1 MSWVSGIVT
10 VFFRNGLVLQTVRLV
25 SPLKAFAMSQTSS
38 APLLAASNERLPV
51 GGLLALAMTGFIAIL
66 SETLPA
72 GLLDQIADGMH
83 ISQAM
88 AGQWVTAYALGSL
101 LTAIPLVTLTQGW
114 YRRRAL
120 LLAIIGFVLF
130 NGLTALSDSNTLTLV
145 LRFLT
150 GAAAGLAW
158 GLIAGHARRMVP
170 VPLQGR
176 AMALAMLGQPIAL
189 SLGLPIATWLGAG
202 LGWRATFVVVTL
214 VALLLVVWVLRSV
227 PDYPGQA
234 ADKRPAAMQVLR
246 TPGVLIVL
254 LVILTWI
261 LGHNILY
268 TYIVPLLAA
277 AGMAA
282 DIGPVLMVFGLSALA
297 GIGLVGLLVDR
308 HLRKLVLLSLA
319 GFALATLAL
328 GQASSWLVY
337 LSIALWGMTYGG
349 APTLLQTACADA
361 AGQGG
366 DVAQSMLVTVW
377 NCAIALGGII
387 GGLLLAGA
395 GVEWFGGVV
404 LVLIALAWLLAVA
417 GRGSGFVAG
426 RR

>member
-1 MSWVSGIVT
+1 
-10 VFFRNGLVLQTVRLV
+10 
-25 SPLKAFAMSQTSS
+25 MSQTSS
-38 APLLAASNERLPV
+38 APLLGESAERLPLS
-51 GGLLALAMTGFIAIL
+51 GLLALAMTGFIAIL

-72 GLLDQIADGMH
+72 GLLDQIAGGMT

-120 LLAIIGFVLF
+120 LLAIGGFVLF
-130 NGLTALSDSNTLTLV
+130 NGLTALSSSNALTLV
-145 LRFLT
+145 LRFFT

-170 VPLQGR
+170 VALQGR
-176 AMALAMLGQPIAL
+176 AMAVAMLGQPIAL
-189 SLGLPIATWLGAG
+189 SLGLPIGTWLGAL
-202 LGWRATFVVVTL
+202 LGWRATFVVVTV
-214 VALLLVVWVLRSV
+214 VALLLVVWVLRAV

-234 ADKRPAAMQVLR
+234 AGKRPAALQVLR
-246 TPGVLIVL
+246 TPGVALVL
-254 LVILTWI
+254 LVIMTWI

-282 DIGPVLMVFGLSALA
+282 EIGQVLMVFGLSALA

-308 HLRKLVLLSLA
+308 HLRTLVLLSLA
-319 GFALATLAL
+319 GFAVATLVL
-328 GQASSWLVY
+328 GQASSWALY
-337 LSIALWGMTYGG
+337 LSIALWGVTYGG

-361 AGQGG
+361 AGEGG

-377 NCAIALGGII
+377 NSAIALGGII
-387 GGLLLAGA
+387 GGLLLTGA
-395 GVEWFGGVV
+395 GVAWFGPVA
-404 LVLIALAWLLAVA
+404 LVLIGLAWLLAW
-417 GRGSGFVAG
+417 AG
-426 RR
+426 RRGGFKAGSR

>member
-1 MSWVSGIVT
+1 
-10 VFFRNGLVLQTVRLV
+10 
-25 SPLKAFAMSQTSS
+25 MSQTCT
-38 APLLAASNERLPV
+38 ASLSDASPGRLPLS
-51 GGLLALAMTGFIAIL
+51 GLLALAMTGFIAIL

-114 YRRRAL
+114 FRRRAL
-120 LLAIIGFVLF
+120 LLAILGFVLF
-130 NGLTALSDSNTLTLV
+130 NGLTALSSNNTLTLA

-170 VPLQGR
+170 VALQGR
-176 AMALAMLGQPIAL
+176 AMAVAMLGQPIAL

-202 LGWRATFVVVTL
+202 LGWRATFAVVTL
-214 VALLLVVWVLRSV
+214 AALLLVAWVLRAV
-227 PDYPGQA
+227 PDYPGHA
-234 ADKRPAAMQVLR
+234 ADRRPAAGQVLR
-246 TPGVLIVL
+246 TPGVARVL
-254 LVILTWI
+254 LVILAWI

-277 AGMAA
+277 AGMATQV
-282 DIGPVLMVFGLSALA
+282 GPVLMVFGVAALA
-297 GIGLVGLLVDR
+297 GIGLVGVLVDR
-308 HLRKLVLLSLA
+308 HLRPLVLLSLGA
-319 GFALATLAL
+319 FALAALAL
-328 GQASSWLVY
+328 GQASALWLY
-337 LSIALWGMTYGG
+337 LGVALWGLTYGG

-361 AGQGG
+361 AGEGG

-377 NCAIALGGII
+377 NSAIALGGII
-387 GGLLLAGA
+387 GGLLLTGA
-395 GVEWFGGVV
+395 GVEAFGPVV
-404 LVLIALAWLLAVA
+404 LVFIGAAWALAWT
-417 GRGSGFVAG
+417 G
-426 RR
+426 RRAGFSAGAR

>member
-10 VFFRNGLVLQTVRLV
+10 VFFRSRLPLQTVRLV
-25 SPLKAFAMSQTSS
+25 FLLKALAMSQTSS
-38 APLLAASNERLPV
+38 PLLLDASRERLPV
-51 GGLLALAMTGFIAIL
+51 SGLLALAMTGFIAIL

-120 LLAIIGFVLF
+120 LLAILGFVLF
-130 NGLTALSDSNTLTLV
+130 NGLTALSGSNSLTLV
-145 LRFLT
+145 LRFFT

-170 VPLQGR
+170 APLQGR

-202 LGWRATFVVVTL
+202 LGWRATFVLVTL

-227 PDYPGQA
+227 PEYPGHA
-234 ADKRPAAMQVLR
+234 AGKRPAAMQVLR

-268 TYIVPLLAA
+268 TYLVPLLAA
-277 AGMAA
+277 AGMAGE
-282 DIGPVLMVFGLSALA
+282 IGAVLMVFGLSALA
-297 GIGLVGLLVDR
+297 GNGLVGMLVDR

-328 GQASSWLVY
+328 GQASSWLMY
-337 LSIALWGMTYGG
+337 LSIALWGLTYGG

-361 AGQGG
+361 AGEGG

-377 NCAIALGGII
+377 NSAIALGGIV
-387 GGLLLAGA
+387 GGALLVGSGTEA
-395 GVEWFGGVV
+395 FGGVV
-404 LVLIALAWLLAVA
+404 LALIAVALLLTWAA
-417 GRGSGFVAG
+417 RRSGFVAG
-426 RR
+426 AR

>member
-1 MSWVSGIVT
+1 
-10 VFFRNGLVLQTVRLV
+10 
-25 SPLKAFAMSQTSS
+25 MSQTSS
-38 APLLAASNERLPV
+38 APLLGESAERLPLS
-51 GGLLALAMTGFIAIL
+51 GLQALAMTGFIAIL

-72 GLLDQIADGMH
+72 GLLDQIAGGMA

-120 LLAIIGFVLF
+120 LLAIGGFVLF
-130 NGLTALSDSNTLTLV
+130 NGLTALSSSNALTLV
-145 LRFLT
+145 LRFFT

-170 VPLQGR
+170 VALQGR
-176 AMALAMLGQPIAL
+176 AMAVAMLGQPIAL
-189 SLGLPIATWLGAG
+189 SLGLPIGTWLGAL
-202 LGWRATFVVVTL
+202 LGWRATFVVVTV
-214 VALLLVVWVLRSV
+214 VALLLVVWVLRAV

-234 ADKRPAAMQVLR
+234 AGKRPAALQVLR
-246 TPGVLIVL
+246 TPGVALVL
-254 LVILTWI
+254 LVIMTWI

-282 DIGPVLMVFGLSALA
+282 EIGQVLMVFGLSALA

-308 HLRKLVLLSLA
+308 HLRTLVLLSLA
-319 GFALATLAL
+319 GFAVATLML
-328 GQASSWLVY
+328 GQASSWTLY
-337 LSIALWGMTYGG
+337 LSIALWGVTYGG

-361 AGQGG
+361 AGEGG

-377 NCAIALGGII
+377 NSAIALGGII
-387 GGLLLAGA
+387 GGLLLTGA
-395 GVEWFGGVV
+395 GVAWFGPVA
-404 LVLIALAWLLAVA
+404 LVLIGVAWLLAW
-417 GRGSGFVAG
+417 AG
-426 RR
+426 RRGGFKAGSR

>member
-1 MSWVSGIVT
+1 
-10 VFFRNGLVLQTVRLV
+10 
-25 SPLKAFAMSQTSS
+25 MSQTSS
-38 APLLAASNERLPV
+38 APLLGDSAERLPLS
-51 GGLLALAMTGFIAIL
+51 GLLALAMTGFIAIL

-72 GLLDQIADGMH
+72 GLLDQIAGGMA

-120 LLAIIGFVLF
+120 LLAIGGFVLF
-130 NGLTALSDSNTLTLV
+130 NGLTALSSSNALTLV
-145 LRFLT
+145 LRFFT

-170 VPLQGR
+170 VALQGR
-176 AMALAMLGQPIAL
+176 AMAVAMLGQPIAL
-189 SLGLPIATWLGAG
+189 SLGLPIGTWLGAL
-202 LGWRATFVVVTL
+202 LGWRATFVVVTV
-214 VALLLVVWVLRSV
+214 VALLLVVWVLRAV
-227 PDYPGQA
+227 PDYPGQVA
-234 ADKRPAAMQVLR
+234 GKRPAALQVLR
-246 TPGVLIVL
+246 TPGVALVL
-254 LVILTWI
+254 MVIMTWI

-282 DIGPVLMVFGLSALA
+282 EIGQVLMVFGLSALA

-308 HLRKLVLLSLA
+308 HLRTLVLLSLA
-319 GFALATLAL
+319 GFAVATLVL
-328 GQASSWLVY
+328 GQASSWALY
-337 LSIALWGMTYGG
+337 LSIALWGVTYGG

-361 AGQGG
+361 AGEGG

-377 NCAIALGGII
+377 NSAIALGGII
-387 GGLLLAGA
+387 GGLLLTGA
-395 GVEWFGGVV
+395 GVAWFGPVA
-404 LVLIALAWLLAVA
+404 LVLIGLAWLLAW
-417 GRGSGFVAG
+417 AG
-426 RR
+426 RRGGFKAGSR

>member
-1 MSWVSGIVT
+1 
-10 VFFRNGLVLQTVRLV
+10 
-25 SPLKAFAMSQTSS
+25 MSQTSTV
-38 APLLAASNERLPV
+38 PLTRVERLPV
-51 GGLLALAMTGFIAIL
+51 SGLLALAMTGFIAIL

-120 LLAIIGFVLF
+120 LLAIVGFVLF
-130 NGLTALSDSNTLTLV
+130 NGLTAVSLSNHLTLL

-170 VPLQGR
+170 AALQGR
-176 AMALAMLGQPIAL
+176 AMAVAMLGQPIAL

-202 LGWRATFVVVTL
+202 LGWRATFAVVTL
-214 VALLLVVWVLRSV
+214 VALLLVFWVLRAV

-234 ADKRPAAMQVLR
+234 GGQRPSAAQVLR
-246 TPGVLIVL
+246 TPGVALVL
-254 LVILTWI
+254 LVILAWV

-277 AGMAA
+277 AGMTAKV
-282 DIGPVLMVFGLSALA
+282 GQVLMLFGLSALA
-297 GIGLVGLLVDR
+297 GIGLVGLMVDR
-308 HLRKLVLLSLA
+308 HLRKLVVLSLA
-319 GFALATLAL
+319 GFALATLLL
-328 GQASSWLVY
+328 GQAAPWAIY
-337 LSIALWGMTYGG
+337 LSVALWGLTYGG

-361 AGQGG
+361 AGEGG

-377 NCAIALGGII
+377 NSAIALGGIV
-387 GGLLLAGA
+387 GGVLLAGV
-395 GVEWFGGVV
+395 GVEAFGSVV
-404 LVLIALAWLLAVA
+404 LALIAMALLAVLA
-417 GRGSGFVAG
+417 ARRSGFVAG
-426 RR
+426 PR

>member
-1 MSWVSGIVT
+1 
-10 VFFRNGLVLQTVRLV
+10 
-25 SPLKAFAMSQTSS
+25 MSQTSS
-38 APLLAASNERLPV
+38 APLLSASSERLPLS
-51 GGLLALAMTGFIAIL
+51 GLLALAMTGFIAIL

-72 GLLDQIADGMH
+72 GLLDQIADGMQ

-114 YRRRAL
+114 YRRKAL
-120 LLAIIGFVLF
+120 LLAIVGFVLF
-130 NGLTALSDSNTLTLV
+130 NGLTALSTSNGLTLV
-145 LRFLT
+145 LRFFT

-170 VPLQGR
+170 VAQQGR

-214 VALLLVVWVLRSV
+214 VAVLLVVWVLRSV
-227 PDYPGQA
+227 PDYPGHA
-234 ADKRPAAMQVLR
+234 AGKRPAAMQVLR
-246 TPGVLIVL
+246 TPGVLVVL
-254 LVILTWI
+254 LVILSWI

-297 GIGLVGLLVDR
+297 GIGLVGALVDR

-328 GQASSWLVY
+328 GQASSWWMYV
-337 LSIALWGMTYGG
+337 SIALWGLTYGG

-361 AGQGG
+361 AGEGG

-377 NCAIALGGII
+377 NSAIALGGIV
-387 GGLLLAGA
+387 GGVLLVRGGTEA
-395 GVEWFGGVV
+395 FGGVV
-404 LVLIALAWLLAVA
+404 LALIAVALLMAWAA
-417 GRGSGFVAG
+417 RRSGFVAG
-426 RR
+426 AR

>member
-101 LTAIPLVTLTQGW
+101 LTAIPLVTMTQGW

-130 NGLTALSDSNTLTLV
+130 NGLTALSDSNSLTLV
-145 LRFLT
+145 LRFFT

-214 VALLLVVWVLRSV
+214 VASLLVVWVLRSV

-234 ADKRPAAMQVLR
+234 AGKRPAAMQVLR

>member
-1 MSWVSGIVT
+1 
-10 VFFRNGLVLQTVRLV
+10 
-25 SPLKAFAMSQTSS
+25 MSQTSS
-38 APLLAASNERLPV
+38 PPLLDASSERLPV
-51 GGLLALAMTGFIAIL
+51 SGLLALAMTGFIAIL

-72 GLLDQIADGMH
+72 GLLDQIANGMH

-130 NGLTALSDSNTLTLV
+130 NGLTALSTSNSVTLV
-145 LRFLT
+145 LRFFT

-170 VPLQGR
+170 VAQQGR

-202 LGWRATFVVVTL
+202 LGWRATFVVVTV

-227 PDYPGQA
+227 PEYPGHA
-234 ADKRPAAMQVLR
+234 AGNRRAAKQVLR
-246 TPGVLIVL
+246 TPGVLLVL
-254 LVILTWI
+254 LVILSWI

-297 GIGLVGLLVDR
+297 GIGMVGLLVDR
-308 HLRKLVLLSLA
+308 HLRTLVLLSLV

-328 GQASSWLVY
+328 GQASSWLMY
-337 LSIALWGMTYGG
+337 LSIALWGLTYGG

-361 AGQGG
+361 AGEGG

-377 NCAIALGGII
+377 NSAIALGGIV
-387 GGLLLAGA
+387 GGVLLAGGGTKA
-395 GVEWFGGVV
+395 FGAVV
-404 LVLIALAWLLAVA
+404 LVLIAVAWSLAWAA
-417 GRGSGFVAG
+417 RRSGFVAG
-426 RR
+426 AR

>member
-1 MSWVSGIVT
+1 
-10 VFFRNGLVLQTVRLV
+10 
-25 SPLKAFAMSQTSS
+25 MSQTSS
-38 APLLAASNERLPV
+38 APLLAASNERLPLS
-51 GGLLALAMTGFIAIL
+51 GLLALAMTGFIAIL

-72 GLLDQIADGMH
+72 GLLDQIAEGMH

-130 NGLTALSDSNTLTLV
+130 NGLTALSSTNSLTLV
-145 LRFLT
+145 LRFFT

-170 VPLQGR
+170 AAQQGR

-227 PDYPGQA
+227 PDYPGHA
-234 ADKRPAAMQVLR
+234 AGKRPAAMQVLR
-246 TPGVLIVL
+246 TPGVLLVL
-254 LVILTWI
+254 LVILCWI

-297 GIGLVGLLVDR
+297 GIGLVELLVDR
-308 HLRKLVLLSLA
+308 HLRTLVLLSLA

-328 GQASSWLVY
+328 GQASSWLMY
-337 LSIALWGMTYGG
+337 LSIALWGVTYGG

-361 AGQGG
+361 AGEGG

-377 NCAIALGGII
+377 NSAIALGGII
-387 GGLLLAGA
+387 GGLLLSGA
-395 GVEWFGGVV
+395 GVQGFGAVV
-404 LVLIALAWLLAVA
+404 LALIAVAWLMALAA
-417 GRGSGFVAG
+417 RRSGFVAG
-426 RR
+426 SR

>member
-1 MSWVSGIVT
+1 MT
-10 VFFRNGLVLQTVRLV
+10 
-25 SPLKAFAMSQTSS
+25 QTSS
-38 APLLAASNERLPV
+38 AALPAASTERLPLS
-51 GGLLALAMTGFIAIL
+51 GLLALALTGFIAIL
-66 SETLPA
+66 SETLPT

-120 LLAIIGFVLF
+120 LLAIVGFVLF
-130 NGLTALSDSNTLTLV
+130 NGLTALSTSNTLTLL
-145 LRFLT
+145 LRFFT

-170 VPLQGR
+170 VAQQGK
-176 AMALAMLGQPIAL
+176 AMAVAMLGAPIAL
-189 SLGLPIATWLGAG
+189 SLGLPIATWLGAW
-202 LGWRATFVVVTL
+202 LGWRATFVVITL
-214 VALLLVVWVLRSV
+214 AALLLVIWVLLSV
-227 PDYPGQA
+227 PDYPGHA
-234 ADKRPAAMQVLR
+234 AGKRPSAMQVLR
-246 TPGVLIVL
+246 TPGVGIVL
-254 LVILTWI
+254 LVILTWV

-282 DIGPVLMVFGLSALA
+282 DIGPVLMVFGVAALA

-308 HLRKLVLLSLA
+308 HLRTLVLLSLA

-337 LSIALWGMTYGG
+337 LSVALWGVTYGG

-361 AGQGG
+361 AGEGG

-377 NCAIALGGII
+377 NSAIALGGII
-387 GGLLLAGA
+387 GGVLLTGA
-395 GVEWFGGVV
+395 GVGSFGAVV
-404 LVLIALAWLLAVA
+404 LALIVVAWLLAW
-417 GRGSGFVAG
+417 AG
-426 RR
+426 RRGGFVKGERQA

>member
-1 MSWVSGIVT
+1 
-10 VFFRNGLVLQTVRLV
+10 
-25 SPLKAFAMSQTSS
+25 MSQTSS
-38 APLLAASNERLPV
+38 APLLAASSERLPLS
-51 GGLLALAMTGFIAIL
+51 GLLALAMTGFIAIL

-120 LLAIIGFVLF
+120 LLAIVGFVLF
-130 NGLTALSDSNTLTLV
+130 NGLTALSTSNTVTLV
-145 LRFLT
+145 LRFFT

-170 VPLQGR
+170 LALQGR
-176 AMALAMLGQPIAL
+176 AMAVAMLGQPIAL

-202 LGWRATFVVVTL
+202 LGWRASFVVVTV
-214 VALLLVVWVLRSV
+214 VALLLVAWVLRSV
-227 PDYPGQA
+227 PDYPGHA
-234 ADKRPAAMQVLR
+234 AGKRPAALQVLR
-246 TPGVLIVL
+246 TPGVVIVL
-254 LVILTWI
+254 LVILSWI
-261 LGHNILY
+261 LGHNVLY

-282 DIGPVLMVFGLSALA
+282 DIGPVLMVFGLAALA

-308 HLRKLVLLSLA
+308 YLRSLVLLSLA
-319 GFALATLAL
+319 GFALATLVL
-328 GQASSWLVY
+328 GQASSWAMY
-337 LSIALWGMTYGG
+337 LSIALWGVTYGG

-361 AGQGG
+361 AGEGG

-377 NCAIALGGII
+377 NSAIALGGII
-387 GGLLLAGA
+387 GGLLLSGA

-404 LVLIALAWLLAVA
+404 LGLIALAWLLAWA
-417 GRGSGFVAG
+417 GRRSGFVAG
-426 RR
+426 AR

>member
-145 LRFLT
+145 LRFFT

>member
-1 MSWVSGIVT
+1 
-10 VFFRNGLVLQTVRLV
+10 
-25 SPLKAFAMSQTSS
+25 MSQTSS
-38 APLLAASNERLPV
+38 APLLGDSAERLPLS
-51 GGLLALAMTGFIAIL
+51 GLLALAMTGFIAIL

-72 GLLDQIADGMH
+72 GLLDQIAGGMA

-120 LLAIIGFVLF
+120 LLAIGGFVLF
-130 NGLTALSDSNTLTLV
+130 NGLTALSSSNALTLV
-145 LRFLT
+145 LRFFT

-170 VPLQGR
+170 VALQGR
-176 AMALAMLGQPIAL
+176 AMAVAMLGQPIAL
-189 SLGLPIATWLGAG
+189 SLGLPIGTWLGAL
-202 LGWRATFVVVTL
+202 LGWRATFVVVTV
-214 VALLLVVWVLRSV
+214 VALLLVVWVLRAV

-234 ADKRPAAMQVLR
+234 AGKRPAALQVLR
-246 TPGVLIVL
+246 TPGVALVL
-254 LVILTWI
+254 MVIMTWI

-282 DIGPVLMVFGLSALA
+282 EIGQVLMVFGLSALA

-308 HLRKLVLLSLA
+308 HLRTLVLLSLA
-319 GFALATLAL
+319 GFAVATLVL
-328 GQASSWLVY
+328 GQASSWALY
-337 LSIALWGMTYGG
+337 LSIALWGVTYGG

-361 AGQGG
+361 AGEGG

-377 NCAIALGGII
+377 NSAIALGGII
-387 GGLLLAGA
+387 GGLLLTGA
-395 GVEWFGGVV
+395 GVAWFGPVA
-404 LVLIALAWLLAVA
+404 LVLIGLAWLLAW
-417 GRGSGFVAG
+417 AG
-426 RR
+426 RRGGFKAGSR

>member
-1 MSWVSGIVT
+1 
-10 VFFRNGLVLQTVRLV
+10 
-25 SPLKAFAMSQTSS
+25 MSQTSS
-38 APLLAASNERLPV
+38 APLLGDSAERLPLS
-51 GGLLALAMTGFIAIL
+51 GLLALAMTGFIAIL
-66 SETLPA
+66 SEPLPA
-72 GLLDQIADGMH
+72 GLLDQIAGGMA

-120 LLAIIGFVLF
+120 LLAIGGFVLF
-130 NGLTALSDSNTLTLV
+130 NGLTALSSSNALTLV
-145 LRFLT
+145 LRFFT

-170 VPLQGR
+170 VALQGR
-176 AMALAMLGQPIAL
+176 AMAVAMLGQPIAL
-189 SLGLPIATWLGAG
+189 SLGLPIGTWLGAL
-202 LGWRATFVVVTL
+202 LGWRATFVVVTV
-214 VALLLVVWVLRSV
+214 VALLLVVWVLRAV

-234 ADKRPAAMQVLR
+234 AGKRPAALQVLR
-246 TPGVLIVL
+246 TPGVALVL
-254 LVILTWI
+254 LVIMTWI

-282 DIGPVLMVFGLSALA
+282 EIGQVLMVFGLSALA

-308 HLRKLVLLSLA
+308 HLRTLVLLSLA
-319 GFALATLAL
+319 GFAVATLML
-328 GQASSWLVY
+328 GQASSWALY
-337 LSIALWGMTYGG
+337 LSIALWGVTYGG

-361 AGQGG
+361 AGEGG

-377 NCAIALGGII
+377 NSAIALGGII
-387 GGLLLAGA
+387 GGLLLTGA
-395 GVEWFGGVV
+395 GVAWFGPVA
-404 LVLIALAWLLAVA
+404 LVLIGLAWLLAW
-417 GRGSGFVAG
+417 AG
-426 RR
+426 RRGGFKAGSR

>member
-1 MSWVSGIVT
+1 
-10 VFFRNGLVLQTVRLV
+10 
-25 SPLKAFAMSQTSS
+25 MSQTSS
-38 APLLAASNERLPV
+38 APLLGDSAERLPLS
-51 GGLLALAMTGFIAIL
+51 GLLALAMTGFIAIL

-72 GLLDQIADGMH
+72 GLLDQIAGGMA

-120 LLAIIGFVLF
+120 LLAIGGFVLF
-130 NGLTALSDSNTLTLV
+130 NGLTALSSSNALTLV
-145 LRFLT
+145 LRFFT

-170 VPLQGR
+170 VALQGR
-176 AMALAMLGQPIAL
+176 AMAVAMLGQPIAL
-189 SLGLPIATWLGAG
+189 SLGLPIGTWLGAL
-202 LGWRATFVVVTL
+202 LGWRATFVVVTV
-214 VALLLVVWVLRSV
+214 VALLLVVWVLRAV
-227 PDYPGQA
+227 PEYPGQA
-234 ADKRPAAMQVLR
+234 AGKRPAALQVLR
-246 TPGVLIVL
+246 TPGVALVL
-254 LVILTWI
+254 MVIMTWI

-282 DIGPVLMVFGLSALA
+282 EIGQVLMVFGLSALA

-308 HLRKLVLLSLA
+308 HLRTLVLLSLA
-319 GFALATLAL
+319 GFAVATLML
-328 GQASSWLVY
+328 GQASSWALY
-337 LSIALWGMTYGG
+337 LSIALWGVTYGG

-361 AGQGG
+361 AGEGG

-377 NCAIALGGII
+377 NSAIALGGII
-387 GGLLLAGA
+387 GGLLLTGA
-395 GVEWFGGVV
+395 GVAWFGPVA
-404 LVLIALAWLLAVA
+404 LVLIGLAWLLAW
-417 GRGSGFVAG
+417 AG
-426 RR
+426 RRGGFKAGSR

>member
-1 MSWVSGIVT
+1 
-10 VFFRNGLVLQTVRLV
+10 
-25 SPLKAFAMSQTSS
+25 MSQTSS
-38 APLLAASNERLPV
+38 APLLVANSERLPLS
-51 GGLLALAMTGFIAIL
+51 GLLALAMTGFIAIL

-120 LLAIIGFVLF
+120 LLAIVGFVLF
-130 NGLTALSDSNTLTLV
+130 NGLTALSTSNAVTLA
-145 LRFLT
+145 LRFFT

-170 VPLQGR
+170 VALQGR
-176 AMALAMLGQPIAL
+176 AMAVAMLGQPIAL

-214 VALLLVVWVLRSV
+214 AALLLVAWVLRSV
-227 PDYPGQA
+227 PDYPGLA
-234 ADKRPAAMQVLR
+234 TGKRPAALQVLR
-246 TPGVLIVL
+246 TPGVVIVL
-254 LVILTWI
+254 LVILSWI
-261 LGHNILY
+261 LGHNVLY

-282 DIGPVLMVFGLSALA
+282 DIGLVLMVFGLAALA

-308 HLRKLVLLSLA
+308 YLRSLVLLSLA
-319 GFALATLAL
+319 GFALATLVL
-328 GQASSWLVY
+328 GQASSWAMY
-337 LSIALWGMTYGG
+337 LSIALWGVTYGG

-361 AGQGG
+361 AGEGG

-377 NCAIALGGII
+377 NSAIALGGII
-387 GGLLLAGA
+387 GGLLLSGA

-404 LVLIALAWLLAVA
+404 LGLIALAWLLAWA
-417 GRGSGFVAG
+417 GRRSGFVAG
-426 RR
+426 AR

>member
-1 MSWVSGIVT
+1 
-10 VFFRNGLVLQTVRLV
+10 LLD
-25 SPLKAFAMSQTSS
+25 ASS
-38 APLLAASNERLPV
+38 ERLPV
-51 GGLLALAMTGFIAIL
+51 SGLLALAMTGFIAIL

-72 GLLDQIADGMH
+72 GLLDQIANGMH

-130 NGLTALSDSNTLTLV
+130 NGLTALSTSNSLTLV
-145 LRFLT
+145 LRFFT

-170 VPLQGR
+170 VAQQGR

-202 LGWRATFVVVTL
+202 LGWRATFVLVTL

-227 PDYPGQA
+227 PEYPGHA
-234 ADKRPAAMQVLR
+234 AGRRPAAMQVLR

-297 GIGLVGLLVDR
+297 GIGLVGMLVDR
-308 HLRKLVLLSLA
+308 HLRTLVLLSLA

-328 GQASSWLVY
+328 GQASSWLMY
-337 LSIALWGMTYGG
+337 LSIALWGLTYGG

-361 AGQGG
+361 AGEGG

-377 NCAIALGGII
+377 NSAIALGGIV
-387 GGLLLAGA
+387 GGVLLVGGGTEA
-395 GVEWFGGVV
+395 FGGVV
-404 LVLIALAWLLAVA
+404 LALIGVALLLTWAA
-417 GRGSGFVAG
+417 RRSGFVAG
-426 RR
+426 AR

>member
-1 MSWVSGIVT
+1 
-10 VFFRNGLVLQTVRLV
+10 
-25 SPLKAFAMSQTSS
+25 MSQTTS
-38 APLLAASNERLPV
+38 APLLVASRERLPLA
-51 GGLLALAMTGFIAIL
+51 GLLALAMTGFIAIL

-72 GLLDQIADGMH
+72 GLLDQIADGMR

-120 LLAIIGFVLF
+120 LLAIVGFVLF
-130 NGLTALSDSNTLTLV
+130 NGLTALSTSNTVTLV
-145 LRFLT
+145 LRFFT

-170 VPLQGR
+170 VALQGR
-176 AMALAMLGQPIAL
+176 AMAVAMLGQPIAL

-202 LGWRATFVVVTL
+202 LGWRATFMVVTV
-214 VALLLVVWVLRSV
+214 VALLLVAWVLRSV
-227 PDYPGQA
+227 PDYPGHA
-234 ADKRPAAMQVLR
+234 ADKRPAALQVLR
-246 TPGVLIVL
+246 TPGVLPVL
-254 LVILTWI
+254 LVILGWI

-277 AGMAA
+277 AGMATS
-282 DIGPVLMVFGLSALA
+282 IGPALMVFGLAALA

-308 HLRKLVLLSLA
+308 YLRLLVLLSLA
-319 GFALATLAL
+319 GFALATLLL
-328 GQASSWLVY
+328 GQASSWAMY
-337 LSIALWGMTYGG
+337 LCIALWGVTYGG

-361 AGQGG
+361 AGEGG

-377 NCAIALGGII
+377 NSAIALGGII
-387 GGLLLAGA
+387 GGLLLSGA

-404 LVLIALAWLLAVA
+404 MGLIALAWLLAWA
-417 GRGSGFVAG
+417 ARRSGFVAG
-426 RR
+426 GR